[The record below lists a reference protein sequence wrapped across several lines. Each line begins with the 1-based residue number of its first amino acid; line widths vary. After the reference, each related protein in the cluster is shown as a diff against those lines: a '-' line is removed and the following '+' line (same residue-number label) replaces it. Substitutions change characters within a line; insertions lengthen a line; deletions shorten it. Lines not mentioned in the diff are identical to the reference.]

1 MCNKKIFHTPIYVE
15 SDNMW
20 RSKVYSQE
28 FWCILS
34 ESYYVLFSTWVIQK
48 WRSCMQKNC
57 FKVTEYDESYTVFFC
72 RYDKSYTVFFCRLM
86 LTWTNGFLLK
96 VRCSGWNSVALQPFC
111 NALSMSVDWHAWL
124 VFYIAVLSINFFP
137 WILSVVS
144 TDLKRIQTAHRLFW
158 DFGADKSSSNFHN
171 QLVRLQSSSLS
182 PSSSPWSP
190 ARWLKWYSILVLHF
204 YMMANILCRW
214 SNILLRSHGN
224 KGLCH
229 CFRSHWFRW
238 QHALLHAAFEQLW
251 Y

>member
-20 RSKVYSQE
+20 RLKVYSQE

-144 TDLKRIQTAHRLFW
+144 SMGNEGTHFCPQFRYFNGLKENSNCTQVILGFW
-158 DFGADKSSSNFHN
+158 S
-171 QLVRLQSSSLS
+171 R
-182 PSSSPWSP
+182 
-190 ARWLKWYSILVLHF
+190 
-204 YMMANILCRW
+204 
-214 SNILLRSHGN
+214 
-224 KGLCH
+224 
-229 CFRSHWFRW
+229 
-238 QHALLHAAFEQLW
+238 
-251 Y
+251 